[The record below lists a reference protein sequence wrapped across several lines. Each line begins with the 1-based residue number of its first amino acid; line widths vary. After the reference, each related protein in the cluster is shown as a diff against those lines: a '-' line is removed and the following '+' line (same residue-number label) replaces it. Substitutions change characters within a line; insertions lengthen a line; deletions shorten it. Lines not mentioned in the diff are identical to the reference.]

1 MSVLGEAVRQAP
13 KSQTLKR
20 VETMANGKCGRP
32 REASPKIYRY
42 NFKLDAEQN
51 IRFLKMLAEAG
62 CERNKSHFIVSRIF
76 G

>member
-1 MSVLGEAVRQAP
+1 MSALGEAVRQAP
-13 KSQTLKR
+13 KSQTLKH

-32 REASPKIYRY
+32 REASPKIHRY

>member
-1 MSVLGEAVRQAP
+1 MSTVRGEG
-13 KSQTLKR
+13 L
-20 VETMANGKCGRP
+20 N
-32 REASPKIYRY
+32 SPKIHRY